1 MISFLDKHPV
11 IWSTKRHLTPQS
23 WPDFRSFNFLTTR
36 WMSGHTVT
44 TGLEPWWSAELL
56 VTCFQVFLRS
66 SITKGCEETWIC
78 SHTKYHQYSLIHV
91 LKTFSL
97 RLMGGSLNDTAGWTK
112 LWCPLCLEN
121 CVSHEF
127 VILVMGR
134 KMQNNFHAPLII
146 LPAQKWTF
154 AHNLCFLQYVS
165 GFPFAAFVHCN
176 KRYNA
181 LVWDQTTQE
190 NVAFQ
195 TLWLEVADQSL
206 SSNPSRCTFSI
217 TKSLRSNATQ
227 LICQTA
233 TARVLDLVMLRW
245 HMIRIDWW
253 SCMQNLEGISWKMM
267 LYQPV
272 S

>member
-1 MISFLDKHPV
+1 MYWK
-11 IWSTKRHLTPQS
+11 
-23 WPDFRSFNFLTTR
+23 
-36 WMSGHTVT
+36 
-44 TGLEPWWSAELL
+44 LL
-56 VTCFQVFLRS
+56 VS
-66 SITKGCEETWIC
+66 A
-78 SHTKYHQYSLIHV
+78 
-91 LKTFSL
+91 
-97 RLMGGSLNDTAGWTK
+97 LMGGSLNDTAGWTK
-112 LWCPLCLEN
+112 LWSPFCLEN

-206 SSNPSRCTFSI
+206 PSNPSRCTFSI